1 MDTVRYLPVR
11 AWAALVLLAVLA
23 TAGAVPA
30 QQAAPTPSPSSPKPV
45 EEARLTGTQTSEAVA
60 AVRTASGLDGDHPAD
75 WGIACTSPDYTDV
88 WRDEGGSAYVVEQ
101 ILDGF
106 ASAGATARITGVHG
120 SVEARIELVTTL
132 QDFIGEHPECA
143 AELKRFAREVADHV
157 VCSM

>member
-1 MDTVRYLPVR
+1 MNAKSAAIIEISITPPGPPGTHPWWTVQ
-11 AWAALVLLAVLA
+11 WDGHNA
-23 TAGAVPA
+23 T
-30 QQAAPTPSPSSPKPV
+30 
-45 EEARLTGTQTSEAVA
+45 
-60 AVRTASGLDGDHPAD
+60 VRTASGLDGDHPAD